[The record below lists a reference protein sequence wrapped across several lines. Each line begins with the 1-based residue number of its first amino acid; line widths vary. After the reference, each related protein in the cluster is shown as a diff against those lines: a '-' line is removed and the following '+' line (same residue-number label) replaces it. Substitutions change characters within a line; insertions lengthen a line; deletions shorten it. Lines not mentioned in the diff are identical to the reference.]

1 MNVEYNFSQHFNYI
15 RERLGN
21 HIYYAEDT
29 LLLSNRLFLR
39 YCKDGNSAQISKL
52 TNGKFRVILCHNKL
66 GCIIFSTFSKFEKCI
81 DFLVDNA
88 FSCSLATLDRMYCNK
103 KLPKMFYFNEIG

>member
-1 MNVEYNFSQHFNYI
+1 MNVQYDFSQHFNYI

-21 HIYYAEDT
+21 HIYYDEDT
-29 LLLSNRLFLR
+29 LFLSSRLFLR

-52 TNGKFRVILCHNKL
+52 TNGKFRVILCQNKL

-81 DFLVDNA
+81 DFLVNNA
-88 FSCSLATLDRMYCNK
+88 FSYSSESLDRIYRNV
-103 KLPKMFYFNEIG
+103 KLPKMLYSNEN